1 MCERLK
7 IREFDLFCGPCRRFI
22 RQMEEETGRFLL
34 LETLFCCNIRFKGKT
49 LDNEVIET
57 PWLTNSRAPVIAVV
71 DDDPDI
77 LELVSVHLKKA
88 GMKVRSFPDVE
99 PFYRLPRATPPL
111 LLILDLMLPGAD
123 GIEVCKSM
131 RKQEKLSSVPVIML
145 TARADEV
152 DRVLGLEI
160 GADDYIVK
168 PFSPKELVARI
179 KAVLR
184 RSRPQEQKIQKVEI
198 GGLLTIDLQRHEVA
212 VQGTRIDLT
221 AVEFRILQFLASRTG
236 WVFSRDSI
244 LDHLWGHEKAV
255 SDRTV
260 DVHVRHLR
268 EKLGAAS
275 SLLKNVR
282 GVGYKLE
289 A

>member
-1 MCERLK
+1 
-7 IREFDLFCGPCRRFI
+7 
-22 RQMEEETGRFLL
+22 MENRVDEA
-34 LETLFCCNIRFKGKT
+34 
-49 LDNEVIET
+49 
-57 PWLTNSRAPVIAVV
+57 PWTMNSRAPIIAIV

-88 GMKVRSFPDVE
+88 GMKVRPFPDVD
-99 PFYRLPRATPPL
+99 PFFRFLQQEMPDL
-111 LLILDLMLPGAD
+111 VILDLMLPGAD

-131 RKQEKLSSVPVIML
+131 RRQEKFLSVPVIML

-160 GADDYIVK
+160 GADDYMVK

-184 RSRPQEQKIQKVEI
+184 RSQPHEQKVQKVDV

-212 VQGTRIDLT
+212 VQGTKIDLT

-236 WVFSRDSI
+236 WVFSRESI
-244 LDHLWGHEKAV
+244 LDHLWGHEKIV

>member
-1 MCERLK
+1 
-7 IREFDLFCGPCRRFI
+7 
-22 RQMEEETGRFLL
+22 MENQVTEMPW
-34 LETLFCCNIRFKGKT
+34 TL
-49 LDNEVIET
+49 
-57 PWLTNSRAPVIAVV
+57 NSRPPVIAIV

-99 PFYRLPRATPPL
+99 PFYRFLQQEMPDL
-111 LLILDLMLPGAD
+111 VILDLMLPGAD

-131 RKQEKLSSVPVIML
+131 RRQEKLSSVPVIML

-160 GADDYIVK
+160 GADDYIIK

-184 RSRPQEQKIQKVEI
+184 RSQPHEQKVQKVDV
-198 GGLLTIDLQRHEVA
+198 GGLLTIDLQRHEVE

-236 WVFSRDSI
+236 WVFSRESI
-244 LDHLWGHEKAV
+244 LDHLWGHEKIV

>member
-1 MCERLK
+1 M
-7 IREFDLFCGPCRRFI
+7 
-22 RQMEEETGRFLL
+22 
-34 LETLFCCNIRFKGKT
+34 
-49 LDNEVIET
+49 DNPVIET
-57 PWLTNSRAPVIAVV
+57 QWLMNSRAPVIAVV

-88 GMKVRSFPDVE
+88 GMKVRPFPDVE
-99 PFYRLPRATPPL
+99 PFYRFLREEKPDL
-111 LLILDLMLPGAD
+111 VILDLMLPGAD
-123 GIEVCKSM
+123 GIEVCKSL
-131 RKQEKLSSVPVIML
+131 RRQEKFSSVPVIML

-184 RSRPQEQKIQKVEI
+184 RSHPQEESPQRVEI

-212 VQGTRIDLT
+212 VQGTKIDLT

-236 WVFSRDSI
+236 WVFSRESI

-268 EKLGAAS
+268 EKLGTAS
-275 SLLKNVR
+275 SLLRNVR

>member
-1 MCERLK
+1 LD
-7 IREFDLFCGPCRRFI
+7 DLTT
-22 RQMEEETGRFLL
+22 EE
-34 LETLFCCNIRFKGKT
+34 
-49 LDNEVIET
+49 
-57 PWLTNSRAPVIAVV
+57 PWAGNSRVPLIAIV

-77 LELVSVHLKKA
+77 LELLTVHLKKT

-99 PFYRLPRATPPL
+99 PFYRFLQQGTADL
-111 LLILDLMLPGAD
+111 IILDLMLPGAD
-123 GIEVCKSM
+123 GIEVCKSL
-131 RKQEKLSSVPVIML
+131 RKEEKFSSVPVIML

-160 GADDYIVK
+160 GADDYIIK
-168 PFSPKELVARI
+168 PFSPKELVARV

-184 RSRPQEQKIQKVEI
+184 RSRPQGQKLQKVEI

-212 VQGTRIDLT
+212 VGGTKVDVT

-244 LDHLWGHEKAV
+244 LDHLWGHEKIV

-268 EKLGAAS
+268 EKLGDAS

>member
-1 MCERLK
+1 MRCALTPES
-7 IREFDLFCGPCRRFI
+7 G
-22 RQMEEETGRFLL
+22 FLL
-34 LETLFCCNIRFKGKT
+34 LETLFCCNIRFKGKA
-49 LDNEVIET
+49 LDNPVIET
-57 PWLTNSRAPVIAVV
+57 PWLTNSRAPVIAIV

-77 LELVSVHLKKA
+77 LELVAVHLKKA

-99 PFYRLPRATPPL
+99 PFYRFLQQETPDL
-111 LLILDLMLPGAD
+111 VILDLMLPGAD
-123 GIEVCKSM
+123 GMEVCKSM

-184 RSRPQEQKIQKVEI
+184 RSNPQEQKIQRVEI